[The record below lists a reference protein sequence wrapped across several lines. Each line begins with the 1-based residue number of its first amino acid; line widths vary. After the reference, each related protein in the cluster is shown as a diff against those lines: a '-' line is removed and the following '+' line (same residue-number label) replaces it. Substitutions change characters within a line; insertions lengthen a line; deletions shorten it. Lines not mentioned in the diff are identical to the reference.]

1 MCKRSFYCEFKV
13 SNFTWW
19 TKIHSFILPKR
30 KGAKK
35 TNNDLQTTTQKP
47 KQHEPPKNWEGTQ
60 VL

>member
-47 KQHEPPKNWEGTQ
+47 VYIYIYMIKSVS